1 MDVTTNVPGV
11 AGLSLAAAKDFDL
24 VAQMPAY
31 VYLSP
36 YSFIN

>member
-31 VYLSP
+31 VHLLP
-36 YSFIN
+36 RSFVY